1 VRFALVG
8 YGKMGRAIEATA
20 RERGHDLVAIVDPAG
35 GGRRVRKRLDERTV
49 AGAEVAFEFTKP
61 ATAESNVIRLL
72 DAGVAVVC
80 GTTGWTP
87 GSADL
92 RKAVRRSK
100 AGAIVAP
107 NFSLGMNLFYLAVA
121 EAART
126 LGRVGLYDA
135 FVIESHHRGKLDAPS
150 GTAARLAS
158 IVQEEA
164 PDYSTVQFGCPAEG
178 AVSPGSIHV
187 ASVRAGH
194 EPGVH
199 TVGFDGPHDQISLT
213 HRGRGR
219 GGLAL
224 GAVVAGE
231 WIVKR
236 RGLHGFDRVLK
247 DFLGKGGRR

>member
-1 VRFALVG
+1 VKFALIG
-8 YGKMGRAIEATA
+8 YGKMGREIEGVA
-20 RERGHDLVAIVDPAG
+20 RERGHDLVAIVDPVG
-35 GGRRVRKRLDERTV
+35 KGRRVRKRLEGRALGGV
-49 AGAEVAFEFTKP
+49 EVAFEFTKP

-72 DAGVAVVC
+72 EAGVGVVC

-87 GSADL
+87 GSTEL
-92 RKAVRRSK
+92 RRALRNSK

-107 NFSLGMNLFYLAVA
+107 NFSVGMNLFYLAVA

-126 LGRVGLYDA
+126 VGKAGFYDA
-135 FVIESHHRGKLDAPS
+135 FVLESHHRGKLDAPS

-158 IVQEEA
+158 IVQKAA
-164 PDYSTVQFGCPAEG
+164 PAYSTVQFGCPAEG
-178 AVSPGSIHV
+178 AVSRGSIHV

-194 EPGVH
+194 EAGVH
-199 TVGFDGPHDQISLT
+199 TVGFDGPYDQISLT

-224 GAVVAGE
+224 GAVLAGE

-247 DFLGKGGRR
+247 DFLAKGGRR

>member
-1 VRFALVG
+1 VKFALIG
-8 YGKMGRAIEATA
+8 YGKMGKAIDAVA
-20 RERGHDLVAIVDPAG
+20 RDRGHELVAIVDPAG
-35 GGRRVRKRLDERTV
+35 RGRRVRKRLDGR
-49 AGAEVAFEFTKP
+49 ALGGAKVAFEFTKP
-61 ATAESNVIRLL
+61 STAESNVIRLL
-72 DAGVAVVC
+72 EAGVAVVC

-87 GSADL
+87 GSTDL
-92 RKAVRRSK
+92 RRAVRRSK

-107 NFSLGMNLFYLAVA
+107 NFSLGMNLFYLAVT

-126 LGRVGLYDA
+126 LGKVGIYDA
-135 FVIESHHRGKLDAPS
+135 FVLESHHRGKLDAPS
-150 GTAARLAS
+150 GTATRLAS
-158 IVQEEA
+158 IVQEAA
-164 PDYSTVQFGCPAEG
+164 PDYSTVQIGCPAEG
-178 AVSPGSIHV
+178 AVSRGSIHV

-199 TVGFDGPHDQISLT
+199 SVGFDGPYDQITLT

-231 WIVKR
+231 WVVKR

-247 DFLGKGGRR
+247 DFLAKGGRR